1 MEAEAA
7 VEEAEVEAAEVEAA
21 KAAEGTVVGWALA
34 PYRGVER
41 MLNGTSSQSHRTPH
55 GTTWRG

>member
-7 VEEAEVEAAEVEAA
+7 VEAEAAEEAEVEAAE
-21 KAAEGTVVGWALA
+21 AAEGTVVGWALA
-34 PYRGVER
+34 SYRGVER